1 VKKEG
6 FEMSFSQFNIDIFR
20 ALNDLGKQY
29 SFLNPAIVFLAE
41 YMVYI
46 FALIILAYWFTGSR
60 KSRMMVIQ
68 AMVAFVIAEVIGK
81 IAGKFHLNYQPF
93 AVLPDVNKLV
103 DHAVDNSFPSDHTIL
118 FFSICFSFWLVRKKT
133 GWLWLILALC
143 IAISRI
149 WVGVHYPFDV
159 AVGALIGCISAVISY
174 WLVPKFSFI
183 RQLLTQ
189 YERVEKQVLPF
200 KNKSKGL

>member
-1 VKKEG
+1 
-6 FEMSFSQFNIDIFR
+6 MSFSQFNIDIFQ
-20 ALNDLGKQY
+20 AINDLGKQY
-29 SFLNPAIVFLAE
+29 SFLNSTMVFLAE

-46 FALIILAYWFTGSR
+46 LALIILAYWFTGAR
-60 KSRMMVIQ
+60 KSRVMVIQ
-68 AMVAFVIAEVIGK
+68 AMIAFVIAEVTGK

-93 AVLPDVNKLV
+93 AALPDVNKLI
-103 DHAVDNSFPSDHTIL
+103 DHTVDNSFPSDHTIL

-133 GWLWLILALC
+133 GWLWLILAFC
-143 IAISRI
+143 VAISRI

-159 AVGALIGCISAVISY
+159 AVGALIGCISAVFSY
-174 WLVPKFSFI
+174 WLVPKLSFI

-189 YERVEKQVLPF
+189 YERVEKHVLPS

>member
-1 VKKEG
+1 
-6 FEMSFSQFNIDIFR
+6 MSFSQFNIDIFR
-20 ALNDLGKQY
+20 AINDLGKQY

-46 FALIILAYWFTGSR
+46 LALIILAYWFTGSR
-60 KSRMMVIQ
+60 QSRMMVIQ

-81 IAGKFHLNYQPF
+81 VAGKFHLNYQPF
-93 AVLPDVNKLV
+93 AVLTDVNKLV

-133 GWLWLILALC
+133 GWLWLILAFC
-143 IAISRI
+143 VAISRI

-159 AVGALIGCISAVISY
+159 AVGALIGCISAVFSH
-174 WLVPKFSFI
+174 WLVPKLSFI

-189 YERVEKQVLPF
+189 YERVEKHVLPS

>member
-1 VKKEG
+1 
-6 FEMSFSQFNIDIFR
+6 MSFSQFNIDIFR
-20 ALNDLGKQY
+20 AINDLGKQY
-29 SFLNPAIVFLAE
+29 AFLNSAMVFLAE

-46 FALIILAYWFTGSR
+46 LGLIIIAYWFTGFR
-60 KSRMMVIQ
+60 KSRMLIIQ

-81 IAGKFHLNYQPF
+81 IAGNFHLNYQPF
-93 AVLPDVNKLV
+93 AVLPHVNKLV
-103 DHAVDNSFPSDHTIL
+103 DHTVDNSFPSDHTIL

-143 IAISRI
+143 VVISRI

-174 WLVPKFSFI
+174 WLVPKLSFI

-189 YERVEKQVLPF
+189 YERVEKHVLPS
-200 KNKSKGL
+200 KNKSKEF

>member
-1 VKKEG
+1 
-6 FEMSFSQFNIDIFR
+6 M
-20 ALNDLGKQY
+20 
-29 SFLNPAIVFLAE
+29 VFLAE

-46 FALIILAYWFTGSR
+46 FGLIIIAYWFTGSR

-118 FFSICFSFWLVRKKT
+118 FFSICFSFLLVRKKT
-133 GWLWLILALC
+133 GWLWIILAFC
-143 IAISRI
+143 VAISRI

-159 AVGALIGCISAVISY
+159 VIGALIGCVSALFSY
-174 WLVPKFSFI
+174 WLVPEFSFI
-183 RQLLTQ
+183 KQLLTL
-189 YERVEKQVLPF
+189 YERVEKHVLPS
-200 KNKSKGL
+200 KNKSKGF

>member
-1 VKKEG
+1 
-6 FEMSFSQFNIDIFR
+6 MTFSQFNIDSFR
-20 ALNDLGKQY
+20 TINDLGKQY

-46 FALIILAYWFTGSR
+46 FALIILVYWFTGSR
-60 KSRMMVIQ
+60 KSRMMIIQ

-81 IAGKFHLNYQPF
+81 IAGKVHLNYQPF

-143 IAISRI
+143 VAISRI

-159 AVGALIGCISAVISY
+159 AIGALIGCISAVFSY
-174 WLVPKFSFI
+174 WLVPKLSFI

-189 YERVEKQVLPF
+189 YERVEKHVLPS
-200 KNKSKGL
+200 KNNSKEL

>member
-1 VKKEG
+1 
-6 FEMSFSQFNIDIFR
+6 MSFSQFNIDIFR
-20 ALNDLGKQY
+20 TINDLGKQY
-29 SFLNPAIVFLAE
+29 SFLNSAMVFLAE

-46 FALIILAYWFTGSR
+46 LALIVLAYWFTSSR

-81 IAGKFHLNYQPF
+81 IAGEFHLNYQPF

-103 DHAVDNSFPSDHTIL
+103 DHTVDNSFPSDHTIL
-118 FFSICFSFWLVRKKT
+118 FFSICFSFWFVRKKT
-133 GWLWLILALC
+133 GLLWLILAFC
-143 IAISRI
+143 VAISRI

-159 AVGALIGCISAVISY
+159 AIGALIGVVSALFSY
-174 WLVPKFSFI
+174 WVVPKLSFI

-189 YERVEKQVLPF
+189 YERVEKHILPS
-200 KNKSKGL
+200 KNKSKEF

>member
-1 VKKEG
+1 
-6 FEMSFSQFNIDIFR
+6 MSFSQFNIDIFR
-20 ALNDLGKQY
+20 AINDLGKQY

-41 YMVYI
+41 YMVYM

-133 GWLWLILALC
+133 GWLWLILAPC

-159 AVGALIGCISAVISY
+159 AVGALIGCISAVFSH
-174 WLVPKFSFI
+174 WLVPKLSFI

-189 YERVEKQVLPF
+189 YERVEKHVLSS

>member
-1 VKKEG
+1 
-6 FEMSFSQFNIDIFR
+6 MSFSQFNIDIFR
-20 ALNDLGKQY
+20 TINDLGKQY
-29 SFLNPAIVFLAE
+29 SFLNSTMVFMAE

-46 FALIILAYWFTGSR
+46 LALIILTYWFTGTR

-68 AMVAFVIAEVIGK
+68 AMVAFVIAETIGK

-118 FFSICFSFWLVRKKT
+118 FFSICFSFWLVHKKT
-133 GWLWLILALC
+133 GWLWLILAFC
-143 IAISRI
+143 VAISRI

-159 AVGALIGCISAVISY
+159 AIGALIGCISAVFSY
-174 WLVPKFSFI
+174 WLVPRLSFI

-189 YERVEKQVLPF
+189 YERVEKHVLSS
-200 KNKSKGL
+200 KNKSKGF

>member
-1 VKKEG
+1 
-6 FEMSFSQFNIDIFR
+6 MSFSQFNIDIFR
-20 ALNDLGKQY
+20 AINDLGKQY
-29 SFLNPAIVFLAE
+29 AFLNSAMVFLAE

-46 FALIILAYWFTGSR
+46 LGLIIIAYWFTGFR
-60 KSRMMVIQ
+60 KSRMLIIQ

-81 IAGKFHLNYQPF
+81 IAGNFHLNYQPF
-93 AVLPDVNKLV
+93 AVLPHVNKLV
-103 DHAVDNSFPSDHTIL
+103 DHTVDNSFPSDHTIL

-143 IAISRI
+143 VAISRI

-174 WLVPKFSFI
+174 WLVPKLSFI

-189 YERVEKQVLPF
+189 YERVEKHVLPS
-200 KNKSKGL
+200 KNKSKGF

>member
-1 VKKEG
+1 
-6 FEMSFSQFNIDIFR
+6 MSFSQFNIDIFR
-20 ALNDLGKQY
+20 AINDLGKQY

-46 FALIILAYWFTGSR
+46 FALIILAYWFTGFR

-81 IAGKFHLNYQPF
+81 ITGKFHLNYQPF

-118 FFSICFSFWLVRKKT
+118 FFSICFSFWIVRKKT

-183 RQLLTQ
+183 RQLLTR

>member
-1 VKKEG
+1 
-6 FEMSFSQFNIDIFR
+6 MSFSQFNIDIFQ
-20 ALNDLGKQY
+20 AINDLGKQY
-29 SFLNPAIVFLAE
+29 SFLNSTMVFLAE

-103 DHAVDNSFPSDHTIL
+103 DHAIDNSFPSDHTIL
-118 FFSICFSFWLVRKKT
+118 FFSICFSFWLVRKKS

-143 IAISRI
+143 VAISRI

-174 WLVPKFSFI
+174 WLVPKLSFI